1 MPAGP
6 RPDGGRRPPARWNSG
21 AVDYVAHFAREV
33 AAFET
38 AARVALG
45 AQPAPAVPSCPG
57 WRYGATPPC
66 WTAIS
71 SWSRRSSPRRPPSAA
86 GDCGR
91 CDSAYILLWALSQPP
106 QTRRVS
112 GLGGTAG

>member
-1 MPAGP
+1 
-6 RPDGGRRPPARWNSG
+6 
-21 AVDYVAHFAREV
+21 VDYVAHFAREV

-57 WRYGATPPC
+57 WRCGATPPC

-71 SWSRRSSPRRPPSAA
+71 SWSRRS
-86 GDCGR
+86 
-91 CDSAYILLWALSQPP
+91 
-106 QTRRVS
+106 
-112 GLGGTAG
+112 

>member
-6 RPDGGRRPPARWNSG
+6 RPDGARRPAARWDSG

-38 AARVALG
+38 AARVSLG

-57 WRYGATPPC
+57 WVGGAPPPGGPVIPSC
-66 WTAIS
+66 P
-71 SWSRRSSPRRPPSAA
+71 RRSSPRRPPSAA